1 MSLASDRPAPPRRPA
16 FVVLICFVSIVFD
29 GYDLVVY
36 GTTIPSILAHEEWGV
51 TPEQAGAIGSFALI
65 GMLIGTLTVGAITD
79 ILGRRKIMLISIA
92 WFSTAMGLSA
102 LSTSPEMLGLLRFV
116 AGLGLGGVVPTAI
129 ALTVEY
135 SPRNRRQLNNALM
148 YSGYFIGGI
157 LTALAGLVLLP
168 HVDFRLMYAIGALPL
183 VLVLPVAW
191 AYLPESVAFLAARG
205 RHDEARSLADRYGL
219 EIDGL
224 EIDGP
229 EIGDAVPPAA
239 SSQEPADRLAA
250 IRTLFRRNYLLATL
264 LFAAA
269 SFCGLLLV
277 YGLNTWLPNIMRTAG
292 FALGSSL
299 LFLLALNIGGIAG
312 TIVASR
318 LADRVGIKPVAAVA
332 FGAATLSIL
341 LLSVNFPLALL
352 VLCVVVAGFGTGAQ
366 ILVNGYVAVH
376 YPAGS
381 RATALG
387 WSLGIG
393 RIGAILGPILG
404 GLVAGSALS
413 YRWNFYLFAVFA
425 LLGALL
431 IAAVPP
437 ARAAAEAAVIDGRAT
452 RCGRAGTSR

>member
-1 MSLASDRPAPPRRPA
+1 MSLASDSPPQPRRSPS

-36 GTTIPSILAHEEWGV
+36 GTTIPPILAYQEWGV
-51 TPEQAGAIGSFALI
+51 TPEQAGAIGSYALV

-79 ILGRRKIMLISIA
+79 IFGRRKIMLISIV

-102 LSTSPEMLGLLRFV
+102 FSPSPEILGVLRFV

-135 SPRNRRQLNNALM
+135 SPKHRRQLNNALM
-148 YSGYFIGGI
+148 YSGYFVGGI
-157 LTALAGLVLLP
+157 LTALAGLLLLP
-168 HVDFRLMYAIGALPL
+168 HVDFRVMYAIGALPL
-183 VLVLPVAW
+183 VLVLPIAW
-191 AYLPESVAFLAARG
+191 RYLPESVVFLVARG
-205 RHDEARSLADRYGL
+205 RHDEARTLADRYGL
-219 EIDGL
+219 AIDDIVASA
-224 EIDGP
+224 EP
-229 EIGDAVPPAA
+229 EP
-239 SSQEPADRLAA
+239 EELDRLAG
-250 IRTLFRRNYLLATL
+250 IRTLFRRTYLLATL

-292 FALGSSL
+292 YALGSSL
-299 LFLLALNIGGIAG
+299 LFVLALNVGGIVG
-312 TIVASR
+312 TIAASR
-318 LADRVGIKPVAAVA
+318 LADRIGIKPVAAGA
-332 FGAATLSIL
+332 FTAATLSIL

-352 VLCVVVAGFGTGAQ
+352 MFCVAVAGFGTGAQ
-366 ILVNGYVAVH
+366 ILVNGHVAVH
-376 YPAGS
+376 YPASS

-393 RIGAILGPILG
+393 RIGAVLGPILG
-404 GLVAGSALS
+404 GLVAGSTLG
-413 YRWNFYLFAVFA
+413 YQWNFYLFAVFA

-437 ARAAAEAAVIDGRAT
+437 ARAAAEAPDRTAPQGRQP
-452 RCGRAGTSR
+452 

>member
-1 MSLASDRPAPPRRPA
+1 MSLASDRPAPPRRSPS

-36 GTTIPSILAHEEWGV
+36 GTTIPQILAYKEWGV
-51 TPEQAGAIGSFALI
+51 TPERAGAIGSYALM

-79 ILGRRKIMLISIA
+79 VLGRRKIMLISIT
-92 WFSTAMGLSA
+92 WFSAAMGLSA

-135 SPRNRRQLNNALM
+135 SPKDRRQLNNALM

-157 LTALAGLVLLP
+157 LTALAGLLLLP
-168 HVDFRLMYAIGALPL
+168 HVDFRAMYAIGALPL
-183 VLVLPVAW
+183 VLVVPVAW
-191 AYLPESVAFLAARG
+191 RYLPESVAFLVARG
-205 RHDEARSLADRYGL
+205 RHDEARSLAGQYGL
-219 EIDGL
+219 MIDD
-224 EIDGP
+224 IAP
-229 EIGDAVPPAA
+229 SAPR
-239 SSQEPADRLAA
+239 QEEVDRLAG
-250 IRTLFRRNYLLATL
+250 IRTLFRRTYLLATL

-299 LFLLALNIGGIAG
+299 LFLLALNIGGIIG
-312 TIVASR
+312 TIAASR
-318 LADRVGIKPVAAVA
+318 LADRVGIKPVAVGA
-332 FGAATLSIL
+332 FVAATLSIL
-341 LLSVNFPLALL
+341 LLNVNFPLALL
-352 VLCVVVAGFGTGAQ
+352 ILCVAVAGFGTGAQ
-366 ILVNGYVAVH
+366 ILVNGYVAIH
-376 YPAGS
+376 YPASS

-404 GLVAGSALS
+404 GLVAGSALG
-413 YRWNFYLFAVFA
+413 YQWNFYLFAMFA
-425 LLGALL
+425 LLGAVL

-437 ARAAAEAAVIDGRAT
+437 ARAAAKAPDARPEPNARRLV
-452 RCGRAGTSR
+452 

>member
-1 MSLASDRPAPPRRPA
+1 MPLASDRPAGSSALPRRSPT

-36 GTTIPSILAHEEWGV
+36 GATIPPILAYQEWAV
-51 TPEQAGAIGSFALI
+51 TPEQAGAIGSYALM

-79 ILGRRKIMLISIA
+79 ILGRRKIMLFSIA
-92 WFSTAMGLSA
+92 WFSAAMGLSA
-102 LSTSPEMLGLLRFV
+102 LSTSPEMLGVLRFV

-135 SPRNRRQLNNALM
+135 SPKHRRQLNNALM
-148 YSGYFIGGI
+148 YSGYFVGGL
-157 LTALAGLVLLP
+157 LTALAGLLLLP
-168 HVDFRLMYAIGALPL
+168 HVDFRAMYAIGALPL
-183 VLVLPVAW
+183 VLVLPIAW
-191 AYLPESVAFLAARG
+191 RYLPESVVFLVARG
-205 RHDEARSLADRYGL
+205 RHDEARTLADQYGL
-219 EIDGL
+219 EIDD
-224 EIDGP
+224 I
-229 EIGDAVPPAA
+229 VPSAA
-239 SSQEPADRLAA
+239 PSPNDTDRLAG
-250 IRTLFRRNYLLATL
+250 IRTLFRRTYLLATL

-292 FALGSSL
+292 YALSSSL
-299 LFLLALNIGGIAG
+299 LFVLALNIGGIVG
-312 TIVASR
+312 TIAASR
-318 LADRVGIKPVAAVA
+318 LADRIGIKPVAVGA

-352 VLCVVVAGFGTGAQ
+352 ILCVAVAGFGTGAQ

-376 YPAGS
+376 YPASS

-404 GLVAGSALS
+404 GLVAGSALG
-413 YRWNFYLFAVFA
+413 YQWNFYVFAVFA

-431 IAAVPP
+431 IAAVP
-437 ARAAAEAAVIDGRAT
+437 AVRAAAEAPNQAAR
-452 RCGRAGTSR
+452 

>member
-1 MSLASDRPAPPRRPA
+1 MSLASDRTAPPRRSPL
-16 FVVLICFVSIVFD
+16 FVVLICFVAIVFD

-36 GTTIPSILAHEEWGV
+36 GATIPPILAYQEWAV
-51 TPEQAGAIGSFALI
+51 TPEQAGAIGSYALM

-79 ILGRRKIMLISIA
+79 ILGRRKIMLFSIT
-92 WFSTAMGLSA
+92 WFSVAMGLSA
-102 LSTSPEMLGLLRFV
+102 LSTSPEMLGVLRFV

-135 SPRNRRQLNNALM
+135 SPKQRRQLNNALM
-148 YSGYFIGGI
+148 YSGYFVGGL
-157 LTALAGLVLLP
+157 LTALAGLLLLP
-168 HVDFRLMYAIGALPL
+168 HVDFRVMYAIGALPL

-191 AYLPESVAFLAARG
+191 RYLPESVAFLVARG
-205 RHDEARSLADRYGL
+205 RHDEASSLAGQYGL
-219 EIDGL
+219 AIAD
-224 EIDGP
+224 IVPSAAP
-229 EIGDAVPPAA
+229 EREAVN
-239 SSQEPADRLAA
+239 RLAGV
-250 IRTLFRRNYLLATL
+250 RTLFRRTYLLATL

-292 FALGSSL
+292 FALSSSL
-299 LFLLALNIGGIAG
+299 LFVLALNIGGIVG
-312 TIVASR
+312 TIAASR
-318 LADRVGIKPVAAVA
+318 LADRVGIKPVAAAA
-332 FGAATLSIL
+332 FGTATLSIL

-352 VLCVVVAGFGTGAQ
+352 ILCVAVAGFGTGAQ

-376 YPAGS
+376 YPASS

-404 GLVAGSALS
+404 GLIAGSALG
-413 YRWNFYLFAVFA
+413 YQWNFYLFAAFA

-431 IAAVPP
+431 IAAVP
-437 ARAAAEAAVIDGRAT
+437 AVRAAADAPGRTAPQDHV
-452 RCGRAGTSR
+452 GG

>member
-1 MSLASDRPAPPRRPA
+1 MSLASARPAPPRRPA

-36 GTTIPSILAHEEWGV
+36 GTTIPSILAYEEWGV
-51 TPEQAGAIGSFALI
+51 TPEQAGAIGSYALM

-92 WFSTAMGLSA
+92 WFSAAMGLSA
-102 LSTSPEMLGLLRFV
+102 LSTSPEMLGFLRFV

-135 SPRNRRQLNNALM
+135 SPKDRRQLNNALM

-157 LTALAGLVLLP
+157 LTALVGLSLLP
-168 HVDFRLMYAIGALPL
+168 HVDFRAMYAIGALPL

-191 AYLPESVAFLAARG
+191 RYLPESVAFLVARG
-205 RHDEARSLADRYGL
+205 RHDEARSLADQYGL
-219 EIDGL
+219 AID
-224 EIDGP
+224 DVVPSVAP
-229 EIGDAVPPAA
+229 EQAVPEQAVPKQAVPK
-239 SSQEPADRLAA
+239 QNGTDRLAG
-250 IRTLFRRNYLLATL
+250 IRTIFRRNYLLATL

-299 LFLLALNIGGIAG
+299 MFLLALNIGGIIG
-312 TIVASR
+312 TIAASR
-318 LADRVGIKPVAAVA
+318 LADRVGIKPVAVGA
-332 FGAATLSIL
+332 FAAATLSIL

-352 VLCVVVAGFGTGAQ
+352 ILCVAVAGFGTGAQ

-376 YPAGS
+376 YPASS

-404 GLVAGSALS
+404 GLVAGSALG
-413 YRWNFYLFAVFA
+413 YQWNFYLFAVFA
-425 LLGALL
+425 LLGAVL
-431 IAAVPP
+431 IAAVPT
-437 ARAAAEAAVIDGRAT
+437 ARVVAEAPERTAPQRGDH
-452 RCGRAGTSR
+452 